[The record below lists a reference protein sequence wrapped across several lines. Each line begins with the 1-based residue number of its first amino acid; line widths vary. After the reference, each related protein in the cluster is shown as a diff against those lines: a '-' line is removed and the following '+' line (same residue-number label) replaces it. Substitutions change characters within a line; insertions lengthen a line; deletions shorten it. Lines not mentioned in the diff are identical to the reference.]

1 MYSETNKKDL
11 LSQELPA
18 SGQEKPEEEMC
29 DCELCLRP
37 PKPKLTFEASGR
49 HKWNYLTHSRKRTHQ

>member
-1 MYSETNKKDL
+1 MYSEMKKKDL

-37 PKPKLTFEASGR
+37 PKPKLVFEATKR
-49 HKWNYLTHSRKRTHQ
+49 NKRNFQAISRKRSH

>member
-1 MYSETNKKDL
+1 MYSEMKKKDL

-18 SGQEKPEEEMC
+18 NGQEKPEEELC

-37 PKPKLTFEASGR
+37 PKPKLVFEATRGHR
-49 HKWNYLTHSRKRTHQ
+49 WYYQTNSRKRSHQ